1 MKDNKPVFAHEG
13 LAAWRADDT
22 ALPLPEIPKEV
33 RRAITGGWLASRARA
48 LEEIAQSGGDVD
60 ELDDGD
66 TILRS
71 VN

>member
-1 MKDNKPVFAHEG
+1 MKGHKPVFAHEG

-48 LEEIAQSGGDVD
+48 LEEIAQLDRGVD
-60 ELDDGD
+60 ELDDD
-66 TILRS
+66 ETILRS

>member
-1 MKDNKPVFAHEG
+1 MKGHKPVFAHEG

-33 RRAITGGWLASRARA
+33 RRAITRGWLASRARA

-60 ELDDGD
+60 ELDDD
-66 TILRS
+66 KTILRS

>member
-60 ELDDGD
+60 ELDDD
-66 TILRS
+66 KTILRS